1 MLLWARGY
9 GSEGR
14 DDVGD
19 FVDCVLGTTPLPR
32 AVAPCVV
39 GMRRGGVRRI
49 LVPPNLGWTDENVFP
64 RPDSFGAARRLE
76 NYKDGPLLFE
86 IEVVRVRDAGE
97 ESSSLQRDVAALE
110 PEGDNSFS
118 LPAPPR
124 LSASKI

>member
-19 FVDCVLGTTPLPR
+19 VVECTLGTTPLPR

-39 GMRRGGVRRI
+39 GMRKGGVRRV
-49 LVPPNLGWTDENVFP
+49 LVPPNLGWTDANVFP
-64 RPDSFGAARRLE
+64 RPDTFGAARRLE
-76 NYKDGPLLFE
+76 NYRDGPLLFE
-86 IEVVRVRDAGE
+86 IEVVRVREPRDDGT
-97 ESSSLQRDVAALE
+97 SLERAVAALE
-110 PEGDNSFS
+110 PEGDNSFT

-124 LSASKI
+124 LGGGKI